1 MTEPARHLADE
12 VARAGHPVYFYR
24 FSYVAELT
32 RGKMKGALHSSEI
45 PYVFNIPAE
54 VFGDKVTG
62 DDKKMGELA
71 SAYWVSFAKT
81 GDPNGGNR
89 PQWPRHD
96 PAVDKVIDFTNN
108 GVVVGPDPLKARL
121 DLWRKVW
128 SQDQSKTRPIKT
140 GPIMALPDAAQE
152 LMIFV
157 VRTLPGYLCAQTLWD
172 RSND

>member
-1 MTEPARHLADE
+1 
-12 VARAGHPVYFYR
+12 
-24 FSYVAELT
+24 VAEST

-45 PYVFNIPAE
+45 PYVLDIPAE
-54 VFGDKVTG
+54 VVGDKVTG
-62 DDKKMGELA
+62 DDRKMGELA

-108 GVVVGPDPLKARL
+108 VVVGPDPLKSRL

-128 SQDQSKTRPIKT
+128 SQDR
-140 GPIMALPDAAQE
+140 
-152 LMIFV
+152 
-157 VRTLPGYLCAQTLWD
+157 
-172 RSND
+172 